1 MQTKSAGRLGTATLP
16 RVVQDLWRAQAS
28 GILHLSQDPANKR
41 VYFRKGD
48 IVFAGTNL
56 EHERLG
62 ERLVREGKI
71 PRSVLDLAFRVVE
84 RSNERFGKTI
94 VEMGWVSPQEMQQRV
109 AEQIKDIIFS
119 VFTWESGEYRFERS
133 DNPVDQDLALELQ
146 TAEVIYEGVRR
157 ISDVRSIRVGIGSY
171 SRILELANGKRL
183 DIPISKEDG
192 YILSKVNGATTISQI
207 LSGSPLTQEETL
219 RRIYALLLADVLRI
233 GNPGA
238 QAHPPDG
245 GAEAATNGRSVS
257 AKRDEVDETKKYRNG
272 VEARYA
278 AMKLGSLY
286 DRLEVDSGASTERIL
301 EAYQSVM
308 KAIEPGPSLRGN
320 IEDLQPRLEKMQ
332 RKILDAYKTLTNP
345 ERRREYDLYL
355 KGTSPDATAASEVKP
370 KKNGARE
377 SSVTMA
383 SRASNTPFDS
393 DQEPS
398 PGEIGKRAAE
408 PHYIDAK
415 RHLDAGLYFEAI
427 GSLNEA
433 LRLDPENGKYHRL
446 LGQLLA
452 QNPSCAK
459 ASQQHFQRAIEI
471 DPDDTNAY
479 LGLAD
484 LFEEAGLAVRARRVY
499 EKVITIEPE
508 NEVALRKLNGIASVP
523 SMTQKVKSLFSR

>member
-16 RVVQDLWRAQAS
+16 RVVQDLWRARAS
-28 GILHLSQDPANKR
+28 GILHLSQDPANKT
-41 VYFRKGD
+41 VHFRKGD

-71 PRSVLDLAFRVVE
+71 SRSVLELAFRVIE
-84 RSNERFGKTI
+84 RSHERFGKTI

-133 DNPVDQDLALELQ
+133 DNPVESDLALQLK

-157 ISDVRSIRVGIGSY
+157 ISSLRSIRVGIGSY
-171 SRILELANGKRL
+171 ARILELAKVKRL

-192 YILSKVNGATTISQI
+192 YILSKVNGATSISQI
-207 LSGSPLTQEETL
+207 LSGSPLTVDETL

-233 GNPGA
+233 GNPDA
-238 QAHPPDG
+238 QAHPPHG
-245 GAEAATNGRSVS
+245 GDDIPANGRSVS
-257 AKRDEVDETKKYRNG
+257 AKPTESDEEKIFRNR
-272 VEARYA
+272 VVARYA
-278 AMKLGSLY
+278 AMKIGSLY
-286 DRLEVDSGASTERIL
+286 DRLDVDAGASTEKIR

-308 KAIEPGPSLRGN
+308 KVIEPSPTLRAN
-320 IEDLQPRLEKMQ
+320 VEDLQSCLEKM
-332 RKILDAYKTLTNP
+332 RRRIGDAYKTLSDP
-345 ERRREYDLYL
+345 ERRRDYDLYL
-355 KGTSPDATAASEVKP
+355 KGTSPDATAVSVVNAN
-370 KKNGARE
+370 NGARE

-383 SRASNTPFDS
+383 SRNSSTPFDS
-393 DQEPS
+393 DDEPS
-398 PGEIGKRAAE
+398 PREIAQRDAE

-433 LRLDPENGKYHRL
+433 LRLDPDNGKYHRL

-471 DPDDTNAY
+471 DPYDTNAY

-484 LFEEAGLAVRARRVY
+484 LFEEAGLAVRARKVY

-508 NEVALRKLNGIASVP
+508 NEVAHRKLNGIASVP
-523 SMTQKVKSLFSR
+523 SLTQKVKSIFSR

>member
-1 MQTKSAGRLGTATLP
+1 MQTKPTGRLGTATLP
-16 RVVQDLWRAQAS
+16 RVVQDLWRTRAS

-71 PRSVLDLAFRVVE
+71 SRSVLDLAFRVVE
-84 RSNERFGKTI
+84 RSHERFGKTI

-133 DNPVDQDLALELQ
+133 DNPVDPDLALELQ

-157 ISDVRSIRVGIGSY
+157 ISDLRSIRVGIGSY
-171 SRILELANGKRL
+171 ARILELANGKRL
-183 DIPISKEDG
+183 DIPINKEDG
-192 YILSKVNGATTISQI
+192 YILSKVNGVTSISQI
-207 LSGSPLTQEETL
+207 LGGSPLTQEETL

-233 GNPGA
+233 GNSGVQAEPHHDGA
-238 QAHPPDG
+238 DTP
-245 GAEAATNGRSVS
+245 TNGRSVS
-257 AKRDEVDETKKYRNG
+257 AKPNEADEAKRFRNG
-272 VEARYA
+272 AEARYA
-278 AMKLGSLY
+278 AMKIGSLY
-286 DRLEVDSGASTERIL
+286 DRLEVDAGASTERIR

-308 KAIEPGPSLRGN
+308 KAIEPGPSLRAN
-320 IEDLQPRLEKMQ
+320 VVDLQPRLEKMR
-332 RKILDAYKTLTNP
+332 RKVVDAYKTLSDP
-345 ERRREYDLYL
+345 ERRRDYDLYL
-355 KGTSPDATAASEVKP
+355 KGTSPDATAASVVKP
-370 KKNGARE
+370 KNGTRE

-383 SRASNTPFDS
+383 SRASSTPFDS

-398 PGEIGKRAAE
+398 PRERAKRDAE

-415 RHLDAGLYFEAI
+415 RNLDAGLYFEAI

-433 LRLDPENGKYHRL
+433 IRLDPNNGKYHRL

-459 ASQQHFQRAIEI
+459 ASQQHFLRAIEI
-471 DPDDTNAY
+471 DPYDTSAY

-484 LFEEAGLAVRARRVY
+484 LFEDAGLAVRARKVY
-499 EKVITIEPE
+499 QKVITIEPE
-508 NEVALRKLNGIASVP
+508 NEVALRKLNGIASLP
-523 SMTQKVKSLFSR
+523 SLTQKMKGLFGR